1 MDFLRMGHHKAMRKI
16 LPMIVLLGAACSA
29 AAQSYPSRAVKFVVP
44 FPPGALPDQ
53 IARVLGRELQE
64 SLGQPFVIENRPG
77 AIGVIGTAE
86 AARAAP
92 DGYTIVM
99 TTNSTMA
106 AATSLFKKLQYDP
119 QRDFTPIALVSTTS
133 MILLVRPDF
142 PAQTLKDFISYAR
155 AQNGKLTA
163 GYGSAGSQVSIA
175 KLKAGGGF
183 TAIDVPYKGVPLA
196 VTDVLSGQISF
207 TFADFAVGL
216 AQSNG
221 GKLKALGVT
230 SASRTPLAPEIPA
243 VAEEIP
249 GYEIVLWY
257 GIVAPAGTPREAIKR
272 LYLAIGAV
280 MEKSDFKARFATW
293 GVDPAPLGPEQFAGY
308 IKSEIAK
315 WSRDIRQ
322 AGIQPE

>member
-1 MDFLRMGHHKAMRKI
+1 MDSLRIGHLKALRRI
-16 LPMIVLLGAACSA
+16 LAVAVLLGAACA
-29 AAQSYPSRAVKFVVP
+29 ACAQGYPSRAVKFVVP

-53 IARVLGRELQE
+53 IARVLARELQD

-86 AARAAP
+86 AARATP

-106 AATSLFKKLQYDP
+106 AATSLFKNLQYDP
-119 QRDFTPIALVSTTS
+119 QRDFAPIALVSTTS

-142 PAQTLKDFISYAR
+142 PAQTLKDFISHAR
-155 AQNGKLTA
+155 ARNGTLTA

-196 VTDVLSGQISF
+196 VTDVLSGQIAF

-216 AQSNG
+216 AQAKG

-243 VAEEIP
+243 IAEEIP

-257 GIVAPAGTPREAIKR
+257 GIVAPAGTPRDAITK
-272 LYLAIGAV
+272 LYLAIGAA
-280 MEKSDFKARFATW
+280 MEKSEFKARFAIW
-293 GVDPAPLGPEQFAGY
+293 GVDPAPMGPEQFAGY
-308 IKSEIAK
+308 IRSEIAK

>member
-1 MDFLRMGHHKAMRKI
+1 MDCLRMRHHKGMRKI
-16 LPMIVLLGAACSA
+16 LAVVLLFGATCA
-29 AAQSYPSRAVKFVVP
+29 AFAQGYPSRAVKFVVP

-99 TTNSTMA
+99 TSNSTMA
-106 AATSLFKKLQYDP
+106 AAVSLFKKLQYDP
-119 QRDFTPIALVSTTS
+119 LRDFTPIALLSTTL

-142 PAQTLKDFISYAR
+142 PAQTLKDFISHAR
-155 AQNGKLTA
+155 AKNGQLSG

-175 KLKAGGGF
+175 KLKSGGGF
-183 TAIDVPYKGVPLA
+183 AAIDVPYKGVPLA

-216 AQSNG
+216 AQFRG

-230 SASRTPLAPEIPA
+230 SARRTPLAPEIPA
-243 VAEEIP
+243 IAEEIP

-257 GIVAPAGTPREAIKR
+257 GLVAPAGTPREAVNRIYESAAAAMAKP
-272 LYLAIGAV
+272 
-280 MEKSDFKARFATW
+280 EFKARFSAF
-293 GVDPAPLGPEQFAGY
+293 GVDPAPLGPAEFGDY
-308 IKSEIAK
+308 IRHETEK
-315 WSRDIRQ
+315 WTRDIKQ
-322 AGIQPE
+322 AGIE

>member
-1 MDFLRMGHHKAMRKI
+1 MDCLRMRHHKAMRKI
-16 LPMIVLLGAACSA
+16 LAVVLLFGATCA
-29 AAQSYPSRAVKFVVP
+29 AFAQGYPSRAVKFVVP

-106 AATSLFKKLQYDP
+106 AAESLFKKLQYDP
-119 QRDFTPIALVSTTS
+119 VRDFAPIMRISKTS
-133 MILLVRPDF
+133 MILLVRPEF
-142 PAQTLKDFISYAR
+142 PAHSLKDFISLAR
-155 AQNGKLTA
+155 SKSGELTA

-183 TAIDVPYKGVPLA
+183 AAVDVPYKGVPLA
-196 VTDVLSGQISF
+196 VTDVLGGQISF
-207 TFADFAVGL
+207 TFADFAVAL
-216 AQSNG
+216 AQIKG

-230 SASRTPLAPEIPA
+230 SAQRTLLAPDIPA
-243 VAEEIP
+243 IGEELP
-249 GYEIVLWY
+249 GFE
-257 GIVAPAGTPREAIKR
+257 
-272 LYLAIGAV
+272 
-280 MEKSDFKARFATW
+280 
-293 GVDPAPLGPEQFAGY
+293 
-308 IKSEIAK
+308 
-315 WSRDIRQ
+315 
-322 AGIQPE
+322 